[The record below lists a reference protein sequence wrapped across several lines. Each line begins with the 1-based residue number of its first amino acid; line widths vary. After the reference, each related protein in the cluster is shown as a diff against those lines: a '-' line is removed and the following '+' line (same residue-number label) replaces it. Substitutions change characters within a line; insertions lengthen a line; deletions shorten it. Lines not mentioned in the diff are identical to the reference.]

1 MKRAVVLP
9 DATFLLPSPY
19 GIEKSQENLFLQGF
33 YHPKCP
39 TSQKDGRFT
48 LFEMKFNPKKAAAK
62 LPKAFMETYDVER
75 TAVAPPELDGV
86 AAIAKSPNEVPGTAW
101 ISTSGRNATA
111 EEYDSRENQCHP

>member
-1 MKRAVVLP
+1 MSLLLRKNIFSEPPMKRAVVLP

-39 TSQKDGRFT
+39 TRQKDGRFT

-75 TAVAPPELDGV
+75 TAVVPP
-86 AAIAKSPNEVPGTAW
+86 PNWTEW
-101 ISTSGRNATA
+101 LL
-111 EEYDSRENQCHP
+111 